1 VLAAVRRIEQWVAPE
16 KVEQALI
23 GYSVPKHVIDA
34 SCRRVLRAAIGFGIA
49 LPPRLVD
56 MAVEQKLADGRAQLV
71 REQLEAFRQ
80 RIERQQNDL
89 DPAEAMRNWERLF
102 AQADQL
108 DAEVPRE
115 LREWV
120 QRSAAKSGAP
130 PPDLPMSS
138 AELRRDLGDPGRRM
152 DAIREL
158 CRRGHVSAIPPIVDV
173 LEELSPEEVPG
184 AVVALLGFGERAADG
199 LMFALAAPSQL
210 VRHACA
216 LGLGQLELA
225 RSLPILIRQI
235 EAESTPSWQEMAR
248 ALGDFG
254 AAALGPVTEA
264 LRVSDRRERL
274 MLGLAHLA
282 NHGCVSEVKSLE
294 SDPDLAVS
302 QAARQALVRRARM
315 EAEDAAVRTQQRL
328 RDNSPE
334 VRFSQAFFAEVARA
348 SG

>member
-1 VLAAVRRIEQWVAPE
+1 
-16 KVEQALI
+16 
-23 GYSVPKHVIDA
+23 
-34 SCRRVLRAAIGFGIA
+34 
-49 LPPRLVD
+49 
-56 MAVEQKLADGRAQLV
+56 
-71 REQLEAFRQ
+71 
-80 RIERQQNDL
+80 
-89 DPAEAMRNWERLF
+89 
-102 AQADQL
+102 
-108 DAEVPRE
+108 
-115 LREWV
+115 
-120 QRSAAKSGAP
+120 
-130 PPDLPMSS
+130 
-138 AELRRDLGDPGRRM
+138 M